1 MKSDMIVLYIA
12 SIRASVKCLR
22 NVYLSECKRSWEFCI
37 VYAKKISLAQT
48 QYLLSTINDRILR
61 FNTKISGKKG
71 DAKAEPDD
79 GIGSVNR
86 EVVEVVNRWVL
97 ELIVCVLAEVVV
109 MVVVG
114 RVKSARR
121 MASAIASIVASGP

>member
-1 MKSDMIVLYIA
+1 M
-12 SIRASVKCLR
+12 
-22 NVYLSECKRSWEFCI
+22 
-37 VYAKKISLAQT
+37 YAKKISLAQT